1 MSMRILIGILA
12 VGLLLRLAG
21 VVYALPLDVLGDEF
35 AHIVASFSFLNEMT
49 LRSLSPLVYV
59 PSLMGVLLTP
69 FIVLFGGVGM
79 LTGMF
84 EGVSGFKEFA
94 ILHASD
100 FLSIGRVISALFGVG
115 FIYLIYLLARPLAGR
130 WPALVVA
137 GLAAVDFWLVHESHK
152 AHFWVPAVTLVALAF
167 YLLIQMVESGK
178 VRYYWSSV
186 VTIALGFWMGFFPI
200 IVAPFFLLAFIH
212 TRARRFSQFLYAGTA
227 FVALIALVGWLN
239 PLSVVRQFGRAI
251 RSALNAVG
259 IDVFPQF
266 VGPSDKATE
275 PLENLYFLLRTLFWD
290 NPFVF
295 VLGALGLGYM
305 LYKLS
310 WRSFVV
316 QLLFGFFA
324 LYLCLATF
332 VWPHPDHRYML
343 PLLIPLLIG
352 TAYILSAL
360 YEKFKTARFMVP
372 VGALLLVALFGY
384 SLYITVRYDALML
397 KPDTRILAR
406 EWVFEHVPQGAG
418 VFTHVQ
424 YFDLPK
430 SREAIEAYSKIRPEA
445 LREKDRVAATLPD
458 ERFPQPSY
466 FVIDSQYAGTLGTAT
481 KDFTYDYLVMGFKL
495 PAERIEVPQGFERV
509 ATFYP
514 GDPTKPL
521 DDLLLA
527 PSTIFTTVGTVSHLG
542 PHIEIYKR
550 VE

>member
-1 MSMRILIGILA
+1 MYYALIGILVA
-12 VGLLLRLAG
+12 GLLLRLAG
-21 VVYALPLDVLGDEF
+21 VVYGLPLDLLGDEF

-59 PSLMGVLLTP
+59 PSLMGVLITP
-69 FIVLFGGVGM
+69 FIVLFGGIGM
-79 LTGMF
+79 VTGMF
-84 EGVSGFKEFA
+84 VGVAGFKEFA
-94 ILHASD
+94 ILHASE
-100 FLSIGRVISALFGVG
+100 FLSVGRVISALFGVG

-130 WPALVVA
+130 WPALIAA
-137 GLAAVDFWLVHESHK
+137 GLASADFWLVHESHK
-152 AHFWVPAVTLVALAF
+152 AHFWIPAVTLVALAF
-167 YLLIQMVESGK
+167 YLLIKMAESGR

-186 VTIALGFWMGFFPI
+186 ATIALAFWMGFFPI

-212 TRARRFSQFLYAGTA
+212 SRVRRFSHFLYAGTF
-227 FVALIALVGWLN
+227 FVALIGLIGWLN

-251 RSALNAVG
+251 RSALNAIG
-259 IDVFPQF
+259 LDVFPQF

-295 VLGALGLGYM
+295 VLGALGLGFM

-310 WRSFVV
+310 WRSFTV

-360 YEKFKTARFMVP
+360 YEKFKTTRWVMPA
-372 VGALLLVALFGY
+372 GAVVLVVVFSY
-384 SLYITVRYDALML
+384 SLYVTLRYDALML

-406 EWVFEHVPQGAG
+406 EWVFEHVPDGAG
-418 VFTHVQ
+418 VYTDAR

-430 SREAIEAYSKIRPEA
+430 SKDSIIFYSAELPTA
-445 LREKDRVAATLPD
+445 LRTKDEVALTLQGD
-458 ERFPQPSY
+458 AFPRPAY
-466 FVIDSQYAGTLGTAT
+466 FVVDSQYVSQLGNKTPRYSYIVAGFSRLEERMQIPAGFTLVQ
-481 KDFTYDYLVMGFKL
+481 TYY
-495 PAERIEVPQGFERV
+495 PQPPQE
-509 ATFYP
+509 
-514 GDPTKPL
+514 PL

-527 PSTIFTTVGTVSHLG
+527 PNHIFTSVGKYTNLG